1 MIRLSWTDIV
11 AGKSFTDKDGKLH
24 RITAQTGNEGYYGVY
39 VDENHHARVER
50 DPWCG
55 PLKKAF
61 EEVIASFI
69 AAGWVETQTPK
80 KFTLDYSHCQA
91 PSHPRE
97 MGEDEIA
104 YHDDLDL
111 NGVAYDLNLYSAPWG
126 GGPGRPTTFS
136 EWVGQAEV
144 SDAFEAKG
152 EDGFTYRFE
161 RRE

>member
-1 MIRLSWTDIV
+1 MIRLSWSSTV
-11 AGKSFTDKDGKLH
+11 AVKSFTDKDGKLH
-24 RITAQTGNEGYYGVY
+24 RITAQTSNEGSYGVY

-50 DPWCG
+50 DPWFG

-69 AAGWVETQTPK
+69 AYGWVETQTPK
-80 KFTLDYSHCQA
+80 KFTLEYNHWQCK
-91 PSHPRE
+91 PHPRE

-104 YHDDLDL
+104 YHIDLDL
-111 NGVAYDLNLYSAPWG
+111 NGIAYDNNLYSAHKHPR
-126 GGPGRPTTFS
+126 GRPMTFG

-144 SDAFEAKG
+144 SDAFRANW
-152 EDGFTYRFE
+152 EDGFYYRFE